1 MKFATRPLF
10 ALKPLFAVL
19 IFSPLVALAAGTPD
33 AGSILQQ
40 VQPPAPPAPSSTQP
54 ELKIEP
60 QGGIK
65 LPPSAPFEVKAIRIE
80 GNTLFDTAT
89 LHALVADGEGK
100 RLTLFQLDELAA
112 RITDYYH
119 RHGYPLARAII
130 PAQTIRDGVLVIR
143 IIEARYGKIE
153 LDNRSRVNDPL
164 LEATLASLQSG
175 QPIAEQE
182 MNRALLLLSDIPG
195 VALSATLK
203 PGETVGTSDLLVEA
217 APGPTVIGNVRLDNY
232 SNRYLGRVRLGGW
245 VSFINPL
252 HHGDVLSANLLSS
265 GSGLAYGRVSYE
277 TLLNG
282 HGTRVGGAY
291 SALRYELGDTLTSL
305 DAHGTAKIGSLWAKH
320 TLMRGKEIN
329 LYGQLQYDGKQL
341 RDRIDTTAT
350 RTDRHLDNWV
360 LGLSGD
366 LRGPLLSGGINTW
379 SLSWTSG
386 HLGFDDADAQAV
398 DAATARTQGRFSK
411 WNATFSRLQTL
422 TPKDALYITAAAQWA
437 DANLDSAEKITV
449 GGPYTVRAYE
459 MGAASGDTG
468 YLGTVEFRHHLGA
481 FAGGQWQAL
490 AFVDSAHV
498 TVNEKPWVAGTNNA
512 TLTGAGLGL
521 SWINSSGWNVKAYIA
536 SRLGSTPE
544 LVSSTAA
551 TRGWLEIGKSL

>member
-19 IFSPLVALAAGTPD
+19 IFLPVIALAAGTPD

-40 VQPPAPPAPSSTQP
+40 VQPPAPPAPSSIQP

-89 LHALVADGEGK
+89 LHALVAEGEGK
-100 RLTLFQLDELAA
+100 RLTLPQLGELAA

-130 PAQTIRDGVLVIR
+130 PAQTISDGVLVIR
-143 IIEARYGKIE
+143 VIEARYGKIE
-153 LDNRSRVNDPL
+153 LDNRSRVNAPL
-164 LEATLASLQSG
+164 LQATLAPLQSG

-195 VALSATLK
+195 VEISAILK

-217 APGPTVIGNVRLDNY
+217 APSPTVIGNVRLDNY
-232 SNRYLGRVRLGGW
+232 SNRYLGSVRLGGW
-245 VSFINPL
+245 VSLINPL

-282 HGTRVGGAY
+282 RGTRVGGAY

-329 LYGQLQYDGKQL
+329 LYAQLEYDDKQL
-341 RDRIDTTAT
+341 RDRIDTTET

-386 HLGFDDADAQAV
+386 HLGFDDADAQAA

-411 WNATFSRLQTL
+411 WNATFSRLQNL

-437 DANLDSAEKITV
+437 DANLDSAEKLTV
-449 GGPYTVRAYE
+449 GGPYTVRAYD

-468 YLGTVEFRHHLGA
+468 YLGTVELRHQLGA
-481 FAGGQWQAL
+481 LAGGQWQVL

-521 SWINSSGWNVKAYIA
+521 NWISSSGWNVKAHIA

-544 LVSSTAA
+544 LVSSTAT
-551 TRGWLEIGKSL
+551 TRGWLEISKRL